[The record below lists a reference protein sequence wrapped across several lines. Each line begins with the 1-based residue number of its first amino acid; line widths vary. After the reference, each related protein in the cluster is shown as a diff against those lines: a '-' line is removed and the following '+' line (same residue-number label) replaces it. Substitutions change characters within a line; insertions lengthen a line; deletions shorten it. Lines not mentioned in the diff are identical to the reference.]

1 MSSFVSGK
9 SSVALA
15 SALALILVS
24 SIFTY
29 AYAYSPTGWGQLG
42 IDMGNRNLGS
52 GSFGATAGEI
62 GLISFSDDEDDEEE
76 DEDEEEH
83 EEDDDDD
90 EKSRGSSGKGHK
102 NKEKDH
108 GNSDKSK
115 DKGNQGKHD
124 DEKDD
129 DDDERDD
136 DDDGKPSMLRRVPS
150 SLNSFELVA
159 DGIALAK
166 RDGRDGPFTDASL
179 EIRAIF
185 EREEGNHFRFHAT
198 GTVELEDNGEYDIV
212 DAKGII
218 IFFKN
223 LRGSKSVA
231 GLLHIGG
238 SAIDEDGNNVGK
250 FRLRAL
256 VLGEEDN
263 EWRVI
268 VFPAAKLGPHIRL
281 VNMDGTITGLAG
293 VGGSPPPASTALHHF
308 KISSIPSPISS
319 GSPFN
324 VTVTAQ
330 MSNGTILK
338 SYDGK
343 AKISDLSGSVKP
355 IITPKFQNGV
365 FKGALN
371 ITEAISSDKVT
382 FSDTETGKNGTSNSF
397 SVLAGPLAKVDL
409 SPSNVTLGPGGAATF
424 TAKGFDMFGNEISGL
439 VFLWSLS
446 SSDFGSI
453 STSGN
458 KANFTASSTITSN
471 GMVNLT
477 ASVGALADTSQI
489 SISPTATQLLDH
501 FVFGNISS
509 PQTAGS
515 PFTITVRA
523 VNSSGATITGYSG
536 PMMLTDTTGALNTTV
551 SAGFSGGIW
560 TGTVNITEAADDV
573 KITAK
578 DTVAP
583 SKTGSSNE
591 FDVIAGSLNYFEI
604 GSIGNQTAGS
614 EFNVLVTAK
623 DAFGNTK
630 KDYQGNVTLS
640 TNNGASP
647 AGNVT
652 LFVPSTYNFTATDE
666 GQHTFKA
673 TMYNAKEDVTITA
686 SGSGKSGTSNEFDV
700 LPAAVADVTVSP
712 TSATVS
718 PGGAAVFSAEA
729 QDSYGN
735 EVEGAEFEWTLDTA
749 SLGTLDIDPDTSS
762 VEFLANSS
770 ILVTTSGNL
779 SANVGSISDS
789 AGITVSV

>member
-1 MSSFVSGK
+1 MSKNVLGK

-29 AYAYSPTGWGQLG
+29 AYAYSPSGWGQLG
-42 IDMGNRNLGS
+42 IDSASRSPASGN
-52 GSFGATAGEI
+52 FGQTAQEI
-62 GLISFSDDEDDEEE
+62 GLIAFSDDEDE
-76 DEDEEEH
+76 DEDEDDEA
-83 EEDDDDD
+83 EDDEDDKD
-90 EKSRGSSGKGHK
+90 EKSRGSPGKGNE

-108 GNSDKSK
+108 GNSGKSK
-115 DKGNQGKHD
+115 DKENNGKHGDQKGKD
-124 DEKDD
+124 DDREDD
-129 DDDERDD
+129 DDD
-136 DDDGKPSMLRRVPS
+136 KPSMLRRVPT
-150 SLNSFELVA
+150 SLNSFELEA
-159 DGIALAK
+159 DGVALAK
-166 RDGRDGPFTDASL
+166 RDGRDGPFMDASL
-179 EIRAIF
+179 EIRASF

-198 GTVELEDNGEYDIV
+198 GTVELEDNGTYDIV

-223 LRGSKSVA
+223 LRGSKFVA
-231 GLLHIGG
+231 GLLHIVGT
-238 SAIDEDGNNVGK
+238 AIDEDGDSLGK

-256 VLGEEDN
+256 VLGEADN
-263 EWRVI
+263 EWRII

-281 VNMDGTITGLAG
+281 INMEGTITGLAG
-293 VGGSPPPASTALHHF
+293 GITSPPQSPTALDHF
-308 KISSIPSPISS
+308 KISSIPSAISS
-319 GSPFN
+319 GSPLN
-324 VTVTAQ
+324 VTVTAY

-343 AKISDLSGSVKP
+343 AKITDLSGSVKP
-355 IITPKFQNGV
+355 TLTPKFQNGV
-365 FKGALN
+365 FQGVLN

-397 SVLAGPLAKVDL
+397 AVVAGPLAKVDL
-409 SPSNVTLGPGGAATF
+409 SPASAVMAPGGAASF
-424 TAKGFDMFGNEISGL
+424 TAKGLDMFGNEISGL

-446 SSDFGSI
+446 SSDLGSI

-458 KANFTASSTITSN
+458 KANFTASSSITSDAT
-471 GMVNLT
+471 VNLT

-489 SISPTATQLLDH
+489 SINPTATQLLDH

-515 PFTITVRA
+515 PFTMTVTA
-523 VNSSGATITGYSG
+523 VNSSGATVTGYSG
-536 PMMLTDTTGALNTTV
+536 PMVLIDTTGSLNITV
-551 SAGFSGGIW
+551 STGFSGGIW
-560 TGTVNITEAADDV
+560 TGSVNITEAGDDV

-578 DTVAP
+578 DTVDP
-583 SKTGSSNE
+583 SKTGLSGE
-591 FDVIAGSLNYFEI
+591 FDVVAGSLDHFEI
-604 GSIGNQTAGS
+604 GSIANQTAGS
-614 EFNVLVTAK
+614 EFNVLVVAK

-630 KDYQGNVTLS
+630 KNYEGNVTLS

-652 LFVPSTYNFTATDE
+652 LFVPSSHNFTAADE

-700 LPAAVADVTVSP
+700 LPAAIADVTVSP

-718 PGGAAVFSAEA
+718 PGGDATFSAEA
-729 QDSYGN
+729 HDSYGN
-735 EVEGAEFEWTLDTA
+735 EVEGAEFEWALDLA
-749 SLGTLDIDPDTSS
+749 SLGTLDVSPDTSS
-762 VEFLANSS
+762 AEFTADSD
-770 ILVTTSGNL
+770 ILVTTIGNL
-779 SANVGSISDS
+779 TAKVGSISDS
-789 AGITVSV
+789 AEVTVSV